1 MAPKVAFITGGNGI
15 TGSAIIEHLVNN
27 TSKEEWSDIIV
38 TSRSPFKTL
47 VQDPRIKFIA
57 LDFTKQPKELIEAM
71 RDVCASVTHAYF
83 SSYVHKDNFEELN
96 TANQALFEN
105 FLRAL
110 VEVTPKLEAVCLQT
124 GGKYYNVSSTIPLHV
139 EYKSADTLKVH
150 LQPVPSPAKE
160 HDPRLVP
167 FEQNFYYPQEDF
179 LAEMQKGQRWTWN
192 VIRPEAIIG
201 MLSRV
206 YQCLS
211 VFSDEMVSQAIPR
224 SRMV

>member
-57 LDFTKQPKELIEAM
+57 LDFTKQPKELVESM
-71 RDVCASVTHAYF
+71 RDVCAPVTHAYF
-83 SSYVHKDNFEELN
+83 SSYVHKDSFEELN

-124 GGKYYNVSSTIPLHV
+124 GGKYYNVC
-139 EYKSADTLKVH
+139 
-150 LQPVPSPAKE
+150 
-160 HDPRLVP
+160 
-167 FEQNFYYPQEDF
+167 
-179 LAEMQKGQRWTWN
+179 LATSNKH
-192 VIRPEAIIG
+192 I
-201 MLSRV
+201 
-206 YQCLS
+206 
-211 VFSDEMVSQAIPR
+211 
-224 SRMV
+224 